1 MSKPTEADDRA
12 KSGPVDDAPFVYR
25 REIFWGDTD
34 TALIVYTGRFVD
46 YALEAIES
54 WFRAHL
60 DTDWYRLNVDRKIGT
75 PFVHVEV
82 DFVSPLT
89 PRDTLSVTVHV
100 DHMGTSA
107 LGFRIVGYA
116 NDERESFRGHLV
128 CAFVDIKAMVKIPIP
143 DEFRERIE
151 AFQEMT

>member
-1 MSKPTEADDRA
+1 MSKPTEEPDGA
-12 KSGPVDDAPFVYR
+12 GGGAPFVYR

-54 WFRAHL
+54 WYRTHL

-75 PFVHVEV
+75 PFVHVEM

-89 PRDTLSVTVHV
+89 PKDQLAVEVRV
-100 DHMGTSA
+100 DHLGTSS
-107 LGFRIVGYA
+107 LGFRVFGYA
-116 NDERESFRGHLV
+116 NDDRLSFRGHMV
-128 CAFVDIKAMVKIPIP
+128 CAFIDIATKSKIPIP
-143 DEFRERIE
+143 DEFRDRI
-151 AFQEMT
+151 AAYQAST

>member
-1 MSKPTEADDRA
+1 MSKPTETPDDSA
-12 KSGPVDDAPFVYR
+12 GAPFVYR

-54 WFRAHL
+54 WYRVHL

-75 PFVHVEV
+75 PFVHVEM

-89 PRDTLSVTVHV
+89 PKDRLAVEVRV
-100 DHMGTSA
+100 DHMGTSS
-107 LGFRIVGYA
+107 LGFRVLGYA
-116 NDERESFRGHLV
+116 NEERLSFRGHMV
-128 CAFVDIKAMVKIPIP
+128 CAFIDIATKSKIPIP
-143 DEFRERIE
+143 E
-151 AFQEMT
+151 AFRDRIAAYQAGT